1 MRKMS
6 LFTGPDRFVWLLCE
20 EQGVLIAGAID
31 KLSHL
36 WIKWF
41 GFIDYFDKVDWPPE
55 RVLKSWRLERLPFC
69 RNASFRNSLRW
80 PIYLNKT
87 VDKTKLFGSTVPHPT
102 PPHPT
107 PFYRH
112 STALSSENYFL
123 YLWLWFCFDNFSS
136 TQNQSVNTTWR
147 KSILFYLFLFFFQG
161 SRQSECEEK
170 TMKQPKIVVSLKVM
184 NFCQTTTQGDRTC
197 VEKTFSK
204 YICPCTKI
212 LVFCRLKHQVTW
224 QKFLSGT
231 ASCVS

>member
-6 LFTGPDRFVWLLCE
+6 LFTGPDGFVWLLCE

-147 KSILFYLFLFFFQG
+147 KSILFYLFLFFF
-161 SRQSECEEK
+161 SRDHDSRSAK
-170 TMKQPKIVVSLKVM
+170 RKRWNS
-184 NFCQTTTQGDRTC
+184 
-197 VEKTFSK
+197 
-204 YICPCTKI
+204 
-212 LVFCRLKHQVTW
+212 
-224 QKFLSGT
+224 QKLSYH
-231 ASCVS
+231 